1 MRQHFERSMLVNWI
15 GEPIA
20 LGSEN
25 CSSHR
30 KRVNLTYPDI
40 GIYES
45 IKYAM
50 NILIDPTPGKSQQDQ
65 F

>member
-20 LGSEN
+20 LGRKDYSG
-25 CSSHR
+25 HR
-30 KRVNLTYPDI
+30 KQVNLIYPDI

-50 NILIDPTPGKSQQDQ
+50 DVLIDPTPGKSQQDH